1 MVYLRPKKLDILGD
15 KSALEVYLNR
25 FTADQYGVKEGDL
38 LDLYFVGHETGAT
51 ALITDTIV
59 DDGHIGIPAAIWNT
73 YPVSELDR
81 VAVEL
86 QGQAKSVASIRKKI
100 KGEKLSY
107 DEIREIMYDIA
118 KRRLSPIEMTYF
130 ASTSYNPGFDDEEM
144 YSLTKAMSDTGII
157 LDFSS
162 LGGFVVDKHS
172 IGGLPSKGVT
182 PVIVALLSKLGF
194 IIPNTSTRGITS
206 PAGTTD
212 VLETLMPVSL
222 SEADIKRVVAETR
235 GCLAWGGGLE
245 LAPADDILIQIEKPL
260 HIESYDKFVVSIIA
274 KKIAAGCKYVLLD
287 LPYGD
292 TAKVSVADV
301 AKVSKAFETLFAK
314 FDIKVFVYKRQAKGP
329 DGNGIGPILEA
340 RDLLWILERD
350 KRRPIGMENLAL
362 DMAAQLIALTGKY
375 NYQSAHEILRETLD
389 SGEALR
395 QFWKIGKSQGAKQIV
410 KAEDLLPGH
419 YTFEIKSTK
428 AGLIKTY
435 DNHIIV
441 QITRALGA
449 PYAKSAGIYL
459 TRQVGDRINV
469 GDVVATLYAEAQ
481 SRIDL
486 AVKNLDGEQDGWILT

>member
-59 DDGHIGIPAAIWNT
+59 DDGHIGLPAAIWNAF
-73 YPVSELDR
+73 PVSELDR
-81 VAVEL
+81 VAIEI
-86 QGQAKSVASIRKKI
+86 QGQAQSVKFIRKKI
-100 KGEKLSY
+100 KGEKLNY

-144 YSLTKAMSDTGII
+144 YNLTKAMADTGIT
-157 LDFSS
+157 LDFSHKKG
-162 LGGFVVDKHS
+162 LVVDKHS

-182 PVIVALLSKLGF
+182 PVIVSLLSSLGY
-194 IIPNTSTRGITS
+194 IIPNTSTRAITA

-212 VLETLMPVSL
+212 VLETMMPVAL
-222 SEADIKRVVAETR
+222 SEEEIKRVVDETN
-235 GCLAWGGGLE
+235 GCLVWGGGLD

-274 KKIAAGCKYVLLD
+274 KKLAAGCKYVLLD

-292 TAKVSVADV
+292 TAKVPDSDVPKVAR
-301 AKVSKAFETLFAK
+301 AFETLFEK
-314 FDIKVFVYKRQAKGP
+314 FGIKVFVYKRKAKGP

-340 RDLLWILERD
+340 RDVLWILERD

-375 NYQSAHEILRETLD
+375 TYQGAHEVLRETLEG
-389 SGEALR
+389 GEAYK
-395 QFWKIGKSQGAKQIV
+395 QFWKIGKAQGATKIV
-410 KAEDLLPGH
+410 KADELLPGQ
-419 YTFEIKSTK
+419 YMYEIKSTK
-428 AGLIKTY
+428 AGLIKTF
-435 DNHIIV
+435 DNHAIV
-441 QITRALGA
+441 QVTRALGA
-449 PYAKSAGIYL
+449 PYAKGAGIYL
-459 TRQVGDRINV
+459 HRQVGDRVAV
-469 GDVVATLYAEAQ
+469 GETVATLYAEAQ

-486 AVKNLDGEQDGWILT
+486 AIKNLDGTQDSWILV